1 MRLSGEIGV
10 EEHKEVLDERLLL
23 LEATGEDG
31 TIMVRILKEC
41 RVRLEAVGLWYRGQ
55 WALPNYAFV
64 LVK

>member
-1 MRLSGEIGV
+1 MRLSGEIGL
-10 EEHKEVLDERLLL
+10 EEHKEVLELLLL
-23 LEATGEDG
+23 LEAAGEDG